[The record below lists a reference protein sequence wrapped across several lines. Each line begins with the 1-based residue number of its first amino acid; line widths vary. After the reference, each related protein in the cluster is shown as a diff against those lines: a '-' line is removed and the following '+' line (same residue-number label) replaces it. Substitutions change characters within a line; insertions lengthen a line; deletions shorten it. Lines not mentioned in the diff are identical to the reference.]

1 MRAPTERTSARPA
14 LLILVAFLALAGT
27 LGAVAATAKAPAAA
41 RRTEPT
47 AQAAGG
53 PQVFGLSDQD
63 DPRMFSDQLFKRL
76 QVQAT
81 RFVADWN
88 VALRPGRERNL
99 VDAWYRGAL
108 RAHIQPLL
116 SFGEVETTGTPTGV
130 QFGLAFRAALAR
142 WPQME
147 AWETWN
153 EANNPG
159 QHATYDDPAKAA
171 RLAHLMRR
179 ICRTCRILP
188 LSIVL
193 EGGPQS
199 EDRWIAAWERAYGG
213 PPAVWAVHDYAD
225 PNFFTTK
232 SLSSFLSRHP
242 TGDVWLTE
250 EGAFAKFSVQFPWN
264 LRRQAAAAEWV
275 VRDAIAFRRRV
286 RRVYYYQWLGL
297 PYAHRKVGWDTALL
311 DARGNPRPAY
321 EALLRWRPKLR

>member
-1 MRAPTERTSARPA
+1 MRAHPERLSARPA
-14 LLILVAFLALAGT
+14 LLSLVVLLALACT
-27 LGAVAATAKAPAAA
+27 AGAFAATGHATRAV
-41 RRTEPT
+41 RRTGPT

-53 PQVFGLSDQD
+53 PQVFGVSDQD
-63 DPRMFSDQLFKRL
+63 DPRMFSDELFQRL

-108 RAHIQPLL
+108 RAHVQPLL
-116 SFGEVETTGTPTGV
+116 AFGEVETTGTPTGV

-142 WPQME
+142 WPRME

-159 QHATYDDPAKAA
+159 QHATYNDPALAA

-179 ICRTCRILP
+179 ICHSCRILP

-193 EGGPQS
+193 EGGS
-199 EDRWIAAWERAYGG
+199 RAEDRWIAAWERAYFG

-232 SLSSFLSRHP
+232 SLASFLRRHP
-242 TGDVWLTE
+242 SGAVWLTE

-264 LRRQAAAAEWV
+264 LRRQAAAAQWV
-275 VRDAIAFRRRV
+275 VRDALAFRRRV
-286 RRVYYYQWLGL
+286 RRVYYYQWLGT
-297 PYAHRKVGWDTALL
+297 PAGHRQVGWDTALL
-311 DARGNPRPAY
+311 DAHGRPRPAY
-321 EALLRWRPKLR
+321 AALLRWRPKLR